1 MYFDTTDNLHLNN
14 LSMVAFFPSSDRKMQ
29 LTTFFKSFVYTKYSR
44 LKTYKM
50 EMWE

>member
-14 LSMVAFFPSSDRKMQ
+14 LSMVAFFLSSDRKMQ

-50 EMWE
+50 EM